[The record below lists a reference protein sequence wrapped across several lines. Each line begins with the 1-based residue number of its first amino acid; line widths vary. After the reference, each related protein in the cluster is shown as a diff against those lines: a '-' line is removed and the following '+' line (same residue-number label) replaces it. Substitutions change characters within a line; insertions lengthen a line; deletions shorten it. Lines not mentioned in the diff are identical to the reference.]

1 MKTIIAE
8 KPSVA
13 KEIAHIVGA
22 DKREEGYMQGNGYY
36 VTWAFGHLVQP
47 AMPETYGM
55 KGFHAENLPVIPD
68 PFVLVPRQVKTENGY
83 KPDAGVLAQIKII
96 GKLFDSSERIIVATD
111 AGREGE
117 LIFRYLYAYLGCR
130 KPFDRLW
137 ISSLTDTAIR
147 EGLLNLRDGKGYD
160 NLYHAAKARSEADWL
175 VGINGTQALTIAAG
189 RGTYSV
195 GRVQTPTLGMVC
207 ERYWEHKRF
216 ESKPF
221 WQVHFGV
228 VDADSGNILKF
239 TSVNRWT
246 GKATATDIYNKVKET
261 GSVIIT
267 KVATKRKVEKAP
279 LLYDLTTL
287 QKEANSQHGFTA
299 EHTLSIAQKLYE
311 AKFIT
316 YPRTSSRYISDDV
329 FATLPKLFK
338 NLENHSEYGE
348 KVKLLPGSEDYSKN
362 CVNTAKVTDH
372 HALLITE
379 NAAIGLF
386 KDEKIV
392 YDMILCRMIEAF
404 SADCIK
410 DITSVSAQVDHE
422 VEFGIS
428 GSIIRQTG
436 WRALSLKEKNNRQD
450 KDADA
455 TDNEVKD
462 QVIPNWQEGQHI
474 TLSGCTITEGKT
486 KPKPLHTEST
496 LLAAMENPC
505 KREQI
510 QTCLDLPSAAGF
522 GGTQTAGKE
531 IEDDTMRQAM
541 KDSGIGT
548 PATRAA
554 IIETLL
560 KREYMVRQQ
569 KKLVPTEKGLALHSV
584 VKNMAIANVEMTG
597 KWEAE
602 LAKIERGEASADGFT
617 HSIEGYT
624 REITAELL
632 GCDRLFSHKDS
643 GCLCPKCKHGTMQ
656 FFGKVVRCSN
666 KECGMPVFKQV
677 AGKLLTDADIT
688 DLLTK
693 GKTRTL
699 NSFTSKQG
707 KSFSAAI
714 AFDENFN
721 TKFVFAERKTA
732 EKRGNVKRYKK

>member
-1 MKTIIAE
+1 MSQKQQTMKTIIAE

-246 GKATATDIYNKVKET
+246 DKATATDIYNKVKDT
-261 GSVIIT
+261 GSAIIT
-267 KVATKRKVEKAP
+267 KVVIKRKVEKAP

-362 CVNTAKVTDH
+362 SVNAAKVTDH

-455 TDNEVKD
+455 TDNEVKE
-462 QVIPNWQEGQHI
+462 QIIPNWQEGQHV

-496 LLAAMENPC
+496 LLAAME
-505 KREQI
+505 
-510 QTCLDLPSAAGF
+510 
-522 GGTQTAGKE
+522 TAGKE

-541 KDSGIGT
+541 KDCGIGT

-643 GCLCPKCKHGTMQ
+643 GCQCPKCKHGTMQ

-699 NSFTSKQG
+699 NGFTSKQG
-707 KSFSAAI
+707 KPFSAAI

>member
-1 MKTIIAE
+1 MSQKQQTMKTIIAE

-22 DKREEGYMQGNGYY
+22 YKREEGYMQGNGYY

-147 EGLLNLRDGKGYD
+147 EGLQNLRDGKEYD

-246 GKATATDIYNKVKET
+246 DKATASVIYNKVKDT
-261 GSVIIT
+261 GSAIIT

-338 NLENHSEYGE
+338 NLENHSEFGE

-362 CVNTAKVTDH
+362 SVNAAKVTDH

-379 NAAIGLF
+379 NAVIGLF

-436 WRALSLKEKNNRQD
+436 WRALSLKEKNKRQD

-496 LLAAMENPC
+496 LLAAME
-505 KREQI
+505 
-510 QTCLDLPSAAGF
+510 
-522 GGTQTAGKE
+522 TAGKE

-541 KDSGIGT
+541 KDCGIGT

-643 GCLCPKCKHGTMQ
+643 GCQCPKCKQGTMQ
-656 FFGKVVRCSN
+656 FFGKVVRCSS

-699 NSFTSKQG
+699 NGFTSRQG

>member
-117 LIFRYLYAYLGCR
+117 LIFRYLYAYIGCR

-147 EGLLNLRDGKGYD
+147 EGLLNLRDGKEYD

-239 TSVNRWT
+239 TSANRWT
-246 GKATATDIYNKVKET
+246 DKATATDIYNKVKET

-362 CVNTAKVTDH
+362 SVNAAKVTDH

-436 WRALSLKEKNNRQD
+436 WRALSLKEKNSKKD
-450 KDADA
+450 KNADT
-455 TDNEVKD
+455 TDNEVKE

-496 LLAAMENPC
+496 LLAAMEKPC

-522 GGTQTAGKE
+522 GGTQTADKE

-617 HSIEGYT
+617 HNIEDYT

-643 GCLCPKCKHGTMQ
+643 
-656 FFGKVVRCSN
+656 
-666 KECGMPVFKQV
+666 
-677 AGKLLTDADIT
+677 
-688 DLLTK
+688 
-693 GKTRTL
+693 
-699 NSFTSKQG
+699 FTV
-707 KSFSAAI
+707 
-714 AFDENFN
+714 D
-721 TKFVFAERKTA
+721 
-732 EKRGNVKRYKK
+732 

>member
-1 MKTIIAE
+1 MSQKQQTMKTIIAE

-47 AMPETYGM
+47 AMPDTYGM

-96 GKLFDSSERIIVATD
+96 GKLFVSSERIIVATD

-147 EGLLNLRDGKGYD
+147 EGLLNLRDGKEYD

-239 TSVNRWT
+239 TSANRWAD
-246 GKATATDIYNKVKET
+246 KATATDIYNKVKDT
-261 GSVIIT
+261 GSAIIT

-316 YPRTSSRYISDDV
+316 YPRTSSRYISDDI

-362 CVNTAKVTDH
+362 SVNAAKVTDH

-379 NAAIGLF
+379 NPAVGLF

-496 LLAAMENPC
+496 LLAAME
-505 KREQI
+505 
-510 QTCLDLPSAAGF
+510 
-522 GGTQTAGKE
+522 TAGKE
-531 IEDDTMRQAM
+531 IEDDTMRQSM
-541 KDSGIGT
+541 KDIGIGT

-643 GCLCPKCKHGTMQ
+643 GCQCPKCKQGIMQ

-699 NSFTSKQG
+699 NGFTSKQG
-707 KSFSAAI
+707 KPFSAAI

>member
-22 DKREEGYMQGNGYY
+22 DKREEGYMQGNGYF

-147 EGLLNLRDGKGYD
+147 EGLQNLRDGKEYD

-228 VDADSGNILKF
+228 VDTDCGNILKF
-239 TSVNRWT
+239 TSANRWT
-246 GKATATDIYNKVKET
+246 DEATATDIYNKVKDT
-261 GSVIIT
+261 GSAIIT
-267 KVATKRKVEKAP
+267 KVTTKRKVEKAP
-279 LLYDLTTL
+279 FLYDLTTL

-362 CVNTAKVTDH
+362 SVNAAKVTDH

-410 DITSVSAQVDHE
+410 DITSVTAQVDHE

-474 TLSGCTITEGKT
+474 TFSGCTITEGKT

-496 LLAAMENPC
+496 LLAAME
-505 KREQI
+505 
-510 QTCLDLPSAAGF
+510 
-522 GGTQTAGKE
+522 TAGKE

-541 KDSGIGT
+541 KDCGIGT

-569 KKLVPTEKGLALHSV
+569 KKLMPTEKGLALHSV

-643 GCLCPKCKHGTMQ
+643 GCQCPKCKQGTMQ

-699 NSFTSKQG
+699 NGFTSKQG
-707 KSFSAAI
+707 KPFSAAI

>member
-22 DKREEGYMQGNGYY
+22 DKREEGYMQGNGYF

-83 KPDAGVLAQIKII
+83 KADAGVLAQIKII

-117 LIFRYLYAYLGCR
+117 LIFRYLYAYLGCQ

-147 EGLLNLRDGKGYD
+147 EGLLNLKDGKEYD

-207 ERYWEHKRF
+207 ERYWENKRF

-239 TSVNRWT
+239 TSANRWT
-246 GKATATDIYNKVKET
+246 DKATATDIYNKVKDT
-261 GSVIIT
+261 GSAIIT

-338 NLENHSEYGE
+338 NLENHSEFGE

-362 CVNTAKVTDH
+362 SVNAAKVTDH

-379 NAAIGLF
+379 NAVIGLF

-436 WRALSLKEKNNRQD
+436 WRALSLKEKNKRQD

-496 LLAAMENPC
+496 LLAAME
-505 KREQI
+505 
-510 QTCLDLPSAAGF
+510 
-522 GGTQTAGKE
+522 TAGKE

-541 KDSGIGT
+541 KDCGIGT

-643 GCLCPKCKHGTMQ
+643 GCQCPKCKHGTMQ

-693 GKTRTL
+693 GKT
-699 NSFTSKQG
+699 
-707 KSFSAAI
+707 
-714 AFDENFN
+714 
-721 TKFVFAERKTA
+721 
-732 EKRGNVKRYKK
+732 

>member
-1 MKTIIAE
+1 MSQKQQTMKTIIAE

-117 LIFRYLYAYLGCR
+117 LIFRYLYAYLGCQ

-147 EGLLNLRDGKGYD
+147 EGLLNLRDGKEYD

-239 TSVNRWT
+239 TSANRWT
-246 GKATATDIYNKVKET
+246 DKATATDIYNKVKDT
-261 GSVIIT
+261 GSAIIT
-267 KVATKRKVEKAP
+267 KVVTKRKVEKAP

-348 KVKLLPGSEDYSKN
+348 KVKLLPDSEDYSKN
-362 CVNTAKVTDH
+362 SVNAAKVTDH

-496 LLAAMENPC
+496 LLAAME
-505 KREQI
+505 
-510 QTCLDLPSAAGF
+510 
-522 GGTQTAGKE
+522 TAGKE

-643 GCLCPKCKHGTMQ
+643 GCLCPKCKQGTMQ
-656 FFGKVVRCSN
+656 FFGKVVRCSS

-677 AGKLLTDADIT
+677 AGKLLTDTDIT

-699 NSFTSKQG
+699 NGFTSKQG
-707 KSFSAAI
+707 KPFSAAI

>member
-117 LIFRYLYAYLGCR
+117 LIFRYLYTYLGCR

-147 EGLLNLRDGKGYD
+147 EGLQNLRDGKEYD

-189 RGTYSV
+189 RGTYSI

-216 ESKPF
+216 ESKQF

-228 VDADSGNILKF
+228 ADADSGNILKF

-246 GKATATDIYNKVKET
+246 DKATATDIYNKVKET

-362 CVNTAKVTDH
+362 SVNAAKVTDH

-410 DITSVSAQVDHE
+410 DITSVTAQVDHE

-455 TDNEVKD
+455 TDNEVKE

-496 LLAAMENPC
+496 LLAAME
-505 KREQI
+505 
-510 QTCLDLPSAAGF
+510 
-522 GGTQTAGKE
+522 TAGKE

-602 LAKIERGEASADGFT
+602 LAKIERGEANADGFT

-624 REITAELL
+624 REVTAELL

-643 GCLCPKCKHGTMQ
+643 GCQCPKCKQGAMQ

-677 AGKLLTDADIT
+677 AGKLLTDSDIT

-699 NSFTSKQG
+699 NGFTSRQG

>member
-22 DKREEGYMQGNGYY
+22 DKREEGYMQGNGYF

-117 LIFRYLYAYLGCR
+117 LIFRYLYAYLGCQ

-147 EGLLNLRDGKGYD
+147 EGLLNLRDGKEYD

-175 VGINGTQALTIAAG
+175 IGINGTQALTIAAG

-228 VDADSGNILKF
+228 VDTDSGNILKF
-239 TSVNRWT
+239 TSANRWADK
-246 GKATATDIYNKVKET
+246 GTATDIYNKVKDT
-261 GSVIIT
+261 GSAIIT
-267 KVATKRKVEKAP
+267 KVVTKRKVEKAP

-362 CVNTAKVTDH
+362 SVNAAKVTDH

-410 DITSVSAQVDHE
+410 DITSVTAKVDHE

-436 WRALSLKEKNNRQD
+436 WRALSLKEKDNRQY

-455 TDNEVKD
+455 TDNEVKE
-462 QVIPNWQEGQHI
+462 QFIPNWQEGQHI

-496 LLAAMENPC
+496 LLAAME
-505 KREQI
+505 
-510 QTCLDLPSAAGF
+510 
-522 GGTQTAGKE
+522 TAGKE

-643 GCLCPKCKHGTMQ
+643 
-656 FFGKVVRCSN
+656 
-666 KECGMPVFKQV
+666 
-677 AGKLLTDADIT
+677 
-688 DLLTK
+688 
-693 GKTRTL
+693 
-699 NSFTSKQG
+699 FTV
-707 KSFSAAI
+707 
-714 AFDENFN
+714 D
-721 TKFVFAERKTA
+721 
-732 EKRGNVKRYKK
+732 